1 MKHTP
6 SMIEDFNVTAS
17 YRATDHPGPRA
28 SVQDP
33 ARIQGGHLRIPGVHL
48 LAAITVAAAL
58 VACGDKPSS
67 PPQISV
73 SPPASSV
80 PPPPA
85 AGTPP
90 ALSTLPSMGAGANPA
105 ETARD
110 SAATNPQERM
120 SKEEESK
127 SMPMSGQAGS
137 HSSTALDAKQA
148 PKK

>member
-1 MKHTP
+1 MRHTP
-6 SMIEDFNVTAS
+6 SMIEDFDATAS
-17 YRATDHPGPRA
+17 YHATDRPGPRA
-28 SVQDP
+28 SVQDS
-33 ARIQGGHLRIPGVHL
+33 ARIQGGHWRIPGVHL
-48 LAAITVAAAL
+48 LTAITVAAAL
-58 VACGDKPSS
+58 VACGDKPSRRRR
-67 PPQISV
+67 
-73 SPPASSV
+73 PAFRHR
-80 PPPPA
+80 PRAFRHHCRRHA
-85 AGTPP
+85 ARGVH
-90 ALSTLPSMGAGANPA
+90 AAVNGRGGESA